1 MISLNRTHPGAGEVA
16 VWLELDGSMFILR
29 IIGDDEGR
37 VDVVFEDALEIAD
50 WKCLKIF
57 HRFSSSLFD
66 SQICK
71 AFSAESTG
79 KSSGYCDTI
88 SARSLCR

>member
-1 MISLNRTHPGAGEVA
+1 MISLNRTHPGAGEVT
-16 VWLELDGSMFILR
+16 VWLELDGSMFILC

-50 WKCLKIF
+50 WKCLKIL
-57 HRFSSSLFD
+57 HRFSSLFD

-71 AFSAESTG
+71 AFAAESID